1 MFSAIYIENEVKHYK
16 RVELMLSRYPDVP
29 HIFCERYGEIFNRNS
44 QNFRL
49 QKKSPALILARK
61 HGNLVLPAPKGY
73 GFDNGPGFYFSHM
86 FNCVYDCR
94 YCFLQG
100 MYRSANYV
108 VFVNYEEFESALH
121 ANITKYPGPSV
132 YYSGYDCDSLALEPV
147 SKFCKYFLPF
157 FSKHPE
163 VVMEIRTKS
172 TQVRTLLESTPLKNC
187 IVAMSFTAHD
197 EARKWE
203 HRVPSIAKRIDT
215 LKKLQQAGWPVAIR
229 FEPLIYEPNML
240 QRYLSLFE
248 QVFSALD
255 SSAIHSVS
263 TGEFRMPAEYMK
275 NIIKLYPDEPLFARP
290 MHKKNGVMSLFDKNN
305 SYHEAIEKL
314 LLRFISAEQ
323 YYRCV

>member
-1 MFSAIYIENEVKHYK
+1 
-16 RVELMLSRYPDVP
+16 MLSRYPDVP

-147 SKFCKYFLPF
+147 SNFVNIFYHSSRSILRWLWR
-157 FSKHPE
+157 S
-163 VVMEIRTKS
+163 
-172 TQVRTLLESTPLKNC
+172 
-187 IVAMSFTAHD
+187 
-197 EARKWE
+197 ARKVLKRGRCWK
-203 HRVPSIAKRIDT
+203 VP
-215 LKKLQQAGWPVAIR
+215 
-229 FEPLIYEPNML
+229 
-240 QRYLSLFE
+240 
-248 QVFSALD
+248 
-255 SSAIHSVS
+255 
-263 TGEFRMPAEYMK
+263 
-275 NIIKLYPDEPLFARP
+275 
-290 MHKKNGVMSLFDKNN
+290 
-305 SYHEAIEKL
+305 
-314 LLRFISAEQ
+314 LLRIAL
-323 YYRCV
+323 